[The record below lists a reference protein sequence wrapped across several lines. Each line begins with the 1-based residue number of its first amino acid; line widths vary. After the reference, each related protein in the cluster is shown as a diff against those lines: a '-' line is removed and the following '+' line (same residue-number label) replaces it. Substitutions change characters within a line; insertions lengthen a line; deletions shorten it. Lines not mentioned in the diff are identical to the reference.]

1 MEPQILQC
9 LRANQNLSE
18 ILTKLNEN
26 FEELNNKFKQ
36 TQMIQ
41 REQQLEHHLKL
52 EILQEKQIK
61 LEQQQKQDNQ
71 KILQL
76 HKEQVQKLEE
86 LKQQV
91 SRKETVILRRMD
103 GSIDFYRTWD
113 EFKLGFGN
121 STGEFFI
128 GLDRLHQL
136 TNSGPYE
143 LLVILEDWQ
152 NERRY
157 AKYDHFVVGSEQE
170 QYMLHSLGRYSGTA
184 GDDFTYNLGQ
194 KFTTIDRD
202 NDLHGSAN
210 CAVLYRGA
218 WWHRACYKW

>member
-1 MEPQILQC
+1 
-9 LRANQNLSE
+9 
-18 ILTKLNEN
+18 
-26 FEELNNKFKQ
+26 
-36 TQMIQ
+36 MIQ

-86 LKQQV
+86 LKQQIG
-91 SRKETVILRRMD
+91 RKEIVILRRMD

-157 AKYDHFVVGSEQE
+157 AKYEHFVVGSEQE